1 MEKLIQR
8 KTIKSRLANLS
19 RSDREEY
26 SKIICDKLIDLV
38 EKTNVKIIMSYQPIQ
53 KEVDMNWFNQYIEE
67 KDIQICYPRIVGDDL
82 IAISS
87 KEFDLDQYGIRQP
100 VNGITIDKQDIELV
114 IIPLIGFDENLNRLG
129 RGKGYYDRFLENT
142 RALKVA
148 VAYEIQKQDLIIT
161 NEQDIKMDVILTQEK
176 DYGKDVREIKKL
188 IISSRA

>member
-19 RSDREEY
+19 QSDREEY

-176 DYGKDVREIKKL
+176 DYGKDIREIKKL

>member
-8 KTIKSRLANLS
+8 KTIKNRLANLS
-19 RSDREEY
+19 QTDRETY

-38 EKTNVKIIMSYQPIQ
+38 EKTKVNIIMSYRPIQ
-53 KEVDMNWFNQYIEE
+53 KEVDVEKFNQYIEQ
-67 KDIQICYPRIVGDDL
+67 KDVQICYPRIAGDDL
-82 IAISS
+82 VAISS

-100 VNGITIDKQDIELV
+100 INGITIDKKDIELV

-142 RALKVA
+142 KALKVA
-148 VAYEIQKQDLIIT
+148 VAYEIQKEEMIIT

-176 DYGKDVREIKKL
+176 DYGKDIREIKKL
-188 IISSRA
+188 IVSSRA

>member
-176 DYGKDVREIKKL
+176 DYGKDIREIKKL

>member
-53 KEVDMNWFNQYIEE
+53 KEVDMNWFSQYIEE

-176 DYGKDVREIKKL
+176 DYGKDIREIKKL

>member
-19 RSDREEY
+19 QTDRETY

-38 EKTNVKIIMSYQPIQ
+38 EKTKVNIIMSYRPIQ
-53 KEVDMNWFNQYIEE
+53 KEVDVEKFNQYIEQ
-67 KDIQICYPRIVGDDL
+67 KDVQICYPRITGDDL
-82 IAISS
+82 VAISS

-100 VNGITIDKQDIELV
+100 INGITIDKKDIELV

-142 RALKVA
+142 KALKVA
-148 VAYEIQKQDLIIT
+148 VAYEIQKEEMIIT

-176 DYGKDVREIKKL
+176 DYGKDIREIKKL
-188 IISSRA
+188 IDSSRA

>member
-8 KTIKSRLANLS
+8 KTIKNRLANLS
-19 RSDREEY
+19 QTDRETY

-38 EKTNVKIIMSYQPIQ
+38 EKTKVNIIMSYRPIQ
-53 KEVDMNWFNQYIEE
+53 KEVDIEKFNQYIEQ
-67 KDIQICYPRIVGDDL
+67 KDVQICYPRIVGDDL
-82 IAISS
+82 VAISS

-100 VNGITIDKQDIELV
+100 INGITIDKKDIELV

-142 RALKVA
+142 KALKVA
-148 VAYEIQKQDLIIT
+148 VAYEIQKEEKIIT

-176 DYGKDVREIKKL
+176 DYGKDIREIKKL
-188 IISSRA
+188 IDSSRA